1 MMIRLCC
8 ASDLRLLYT
17 CMLVASVADPG
28 SWWAPSSLSV
38 GLASPAGKVPAA
50 KKELN
55 MLSPDVFSEDKMVK
69 IRWLPGAA
77 PEPSGEITA
86 LLEPLA
92 RLRGGLGEGRAGKRR
107 RV

>member
-1 MMIRLCC
+1 MGPIQSISGACL
-8 ASDLRLLYT
+8 
-17 CMLVASVADPG
+17 PG
-28 SWWAPSSLSV
+28 RQSTGS
-38 GLASPAGKVPAA
+38 

-92 RLRGGLGEGRAGKRR
+92 RLREGLGEGRAGKRR